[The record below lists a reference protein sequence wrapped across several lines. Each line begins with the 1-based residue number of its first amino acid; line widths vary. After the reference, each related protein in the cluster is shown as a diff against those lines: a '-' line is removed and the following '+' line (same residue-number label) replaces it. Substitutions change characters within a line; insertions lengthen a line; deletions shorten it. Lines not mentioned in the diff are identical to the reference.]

1 MLLFGRCIISLK
13 KKDVLMASLI
23 SIDFWVL
30 ELDADLIHS
39 TFTDEF

>member
-1 MLLFGRCIISLK
+1 MLLFGRRIISLK
-13 KKDVLMASLI
+13 KDALMASLI